1 MLIRAIYIPHNDKE
15 TRREIQ
21 YQVIRRCNE
30 YSRKGTK
37 IIVLGD
43 FNDIRNKE
51 LDQNRKESR
60 HTSKLPLLA

>member
-1 MLIRAIYIPHNDKE
+1 MLIIAIYIPHNDKE

-21 YQVIRRCNE
+21 HQVIRRCNE
-30 YSRKGTK
+30 CSRKGTK

-60 HTSKLPLLA
+60 RISKLPLLA